1 MARPSWRGK
10 AWAQINAEMGCR
22 LMGLPGSLRGAPCI
36 LRQLGGG
43 PSPGKP
49 PPDRGLPHHGL
60 LFPRGLSERVP
71 ASTRREETGIPGTCH
86 VRGRWSEPSPPPRL
100 HPQGRPPPRLTWALG
115 RAHSCQCGELPAGLR
130 GHSWGQG
137 WGRHAGDLREVQ
149 GGLGGPS
156 APADLAAPAGGK
168 SKEGQTWPGIPAP
181 CPASP
186 LSPSIPGVSAA
197 RGVWPTPLPACFL
210 CLPHPS
216 SRPWPWGPAA
226 RGCQDWLGLSPHPRP
241 GGRCPTPSG
250 RSQCGH
256 SLTSW
261 LLPTPHRPALDFKG
275 PSLRQNLLRR
285 HARDNSPRVHCHL
298 NVLHSFNTHSHRRF
312 QELITQ
318 RPRLGPA

>member
-100 HPQGRPPPRLTWALG
+100 HPQGRPPPRLTRALG

-197 RGVWPTPLPACFL
+197 RGVWPTPSLPA
-210 CLPHPS
+210 S
-216 SRPWPWGPAA
+216 SAY
-226 RGCQDWLGLSPHPRP
+226 
-241 GGRCPTPSG
+241 PT
-250 RSQCGH
+250 
-256 SLTSW
+256 
-261 LLPTPHRPALDFKG
+261 PALDLG
-275 PSLRQNLLRR
+275 PGDQRR
-285 HARDNSPRVHCHL
+285 GGARTGWDSVPIPGRVGAAP
-298 NVLHSFNTHSHRRF
+298 
-312 QELITQ
+312 
-318 RPRLGPA
+318 RPREGHSAATA

>member
-1 MARPSWRGK
+1 MAWPDCG
-10 AWAQINAEMGCR
+10 IR
-22 LMGLPGSLRGAPCI
+22 LEQVSFLPL
-36 LRQLGGG
+36 
-43 PSPGKP
+43 
-49 PPDRGLPHHGL
+49 
-60 LFPRGLSERVP
+60 
-71 ASTRREETGIPGTCH
+71 
-86 VRGRWSEPSPPPRL
+86 
-100 HPQGRPPPRLTWALG
+100 
-115 RAHSCQCGELPAGLR
+115 CQCTRTPETFSLLR
-130 GHSWGQG
+130 KN
-137 WGRHAGDLREVQ
+137 D
-149 GGLGGPS
+149 
-156 APADLAAPAGGK
+156 
-168 SKEGQTWPGIPAP
+168 
-181 CPASP
+181 
-186 LSPSIPGVSAA
+186 
-197 RGVWPTPLPACFL
+197 LPACFL